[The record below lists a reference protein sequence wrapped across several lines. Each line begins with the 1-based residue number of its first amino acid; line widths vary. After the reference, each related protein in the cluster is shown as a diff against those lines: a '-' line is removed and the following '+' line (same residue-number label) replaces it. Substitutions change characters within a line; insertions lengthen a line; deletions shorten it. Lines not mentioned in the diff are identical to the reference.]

1 MNKELA
7 EAIGARVKYRREQLD
22 LSQEELAK
30 RQDIRTRA

>member
-22 LSQEELAK
+22 LTQEELAK
-30 RQDIRTRA
+30 KA